1 MTTPADEL
9 RTAAERLRRLAATA
23 TPGPWEG
30 VVDDHGRGE
39 VDASVWAD
47 SINYYITEKVSSGA
61 RHQADAHYIAAMH
74 PGVGA
79 ALADWLQS
87 EAELL
92 ANDDFPAIHA
102 HALAVARAIN
112 GGGQP

>member
-1 MTTPADEL
+1 MTTPAEEISV
-9 RTAAERLRRLAATA
+9 AAEQLRRLAATA

-47 SINYYITEKVSSGA
+47 SINYYITEKISSG
-61 RHQADAHYIAAMH
+61 RHQTDAHYIAAMH

-79 ALADWLQS
+79 ALVAWLKS
-87 EAELL
+87 AAED
-92 ANDDFPAIHA
+92 AEQIGPDP

-112 GGGQP
+112 DRGQP